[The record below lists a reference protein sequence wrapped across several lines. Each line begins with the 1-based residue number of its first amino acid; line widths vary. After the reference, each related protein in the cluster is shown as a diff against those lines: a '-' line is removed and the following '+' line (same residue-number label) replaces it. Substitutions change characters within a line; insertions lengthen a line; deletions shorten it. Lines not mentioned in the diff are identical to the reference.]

1 MVIVSVV
8 SKIYL
13 RRRAAALLLV
23 ALATAA
29 YGCGSSLMSTDTA
42 VAAGA
47 GKAPSEL
54 LKPEQLWKYETT
66 GKVTRKVQISRRER
80 VKLLHEAQHKTN

>member
-8 SKIYL
+8 S
-13 RRRAAALLLV
+13 RFGFCRRAAAMLLV

-29 YGCGSSLMSTDTA
+29 YGCGSSLVSTDTA
-42 VAAGA
+42 VAASG

-66 GKVTRKVQISRRER
+66 GKAKRKVPISRRER
-80 VKLLHEAQHKTN
+80 VKLLHEALQKTN